1 MNFYKLVYIF
11 ITMKCISTILKK
23 DKIVLYK

>member
-11 ITMKCISTILKK
+11 ITKKCISTILEKG
-23 DKIVLYK
+23 KIV